1 MSKKEAFA
9 IGSILALPISLIIDW
24 LVIYT
29 SIPDYQ
35 TIFSTLNYFSNF
47 STTAST
53 TALTISFANAMTG
66 LIYFLVIYAITDA
79 FTTLIIASLK
89 NTERTV
95 RRF

>member
-1 MSKKEAFA
+1 MSKQTLA
-9 IGSILALPISLIIDW
+9 IGSLLALPISLIIDW

-35 TIFSTLNYFSNF
+35 TIFSTLNYFSSF

-66 LIYFLVIYAITDA
+66 LVYFLVIYAITDA

-89 NTERTV
+89 NMERTV